1 MNFDIFNIIVVN
13 YVDLERNS
21 IGINSM
27 FKLAK
32 WNYNKYDFQ
41 ILKNSKIKLKVPQK
55 HKFWTLKTPN
65 AKCKI

>member
-32 WNYNKYDFQ
+32 
-41 ILKNSKIKLKVPQK
+41 
-55 HKFWTLKTPN
+55 
-65 AKCKI
+65 